1 MVLSISLYFIFN
13 YYGLKNKH
21 VTKTQHNPKKK
32 KKPNHLN
39 TLFWFSVKPFPE
51 DDGASQSFT
60 W

>member
-32 KKPNHLN
+32 KTKPSKHTVLV
-39 TLFWFSVKPFPE
+39 FS
-51 DDGASQSFT
+51 
-60 W
+60 

>member
-32 KKPNHLN
+32 KPNHLN